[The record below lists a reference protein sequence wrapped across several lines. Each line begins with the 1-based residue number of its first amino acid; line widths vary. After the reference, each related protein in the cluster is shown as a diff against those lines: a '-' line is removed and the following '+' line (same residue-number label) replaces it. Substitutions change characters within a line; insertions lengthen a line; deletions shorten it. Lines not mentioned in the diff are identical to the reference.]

1 MLFPRRKKNEHRY
14 TARFGVKIE
23 SCEIRS
29 LLSATTPL
37 VDSVRTVSAVE
48 DVSNLPEEQGDPE
61 SRSVIEPVA
70 EDVATSL
77 TGGEVTEGSETTLV
91 GSSDFDQWYSN
102 NRDAILAAWS
112 NVFSEVD
119 LNSISDRP
127 TALAELWNET
137 LRSLYGGPLP
147 YDSES
152 GVESDAVVT
161 EDTVVGEI
169 VGDSVAEEVTT
180 SLTNT
185 VGLSYTT
192 LRPVLFVYNET
203 PADGSY
209 GGVASELIEISSAV
223 SDESNEVISRPVL
236 EDRLT
241 GNQYLLPAELT
252 LVSERDLTGML
263 QYYGISEYRVDDEGR
278 WVIPVSPAE
287 GIGFLNRAVSLT
299 YYDEIQSYLRSA
311 EDTLTEVFSP
321 TDFTVEVVLAAVDPA
336 TSRDLTLVL
345 PDRQIGIYYETVT
358 IGSDGSVTVVP
369 PGVVEEQPL
378 VDEPVVS
385 EVVEAEVTEG
395 SETTLVVSSDFD
407 QWYAANRDAILG
419 AWSNVFSE
427 VDLNS
432 ISDRPTA
439 LAELWNETLRS
450 LYGGPLPYDSVVTED
465 FLRVDETFADSVVD
479 DVTGSQTETVNL
491 GYMSLRPVVYV
502 YNETPADGSYGGVAL
517 ELIDISSVVSDEA
530 DEGISRPILED
541 RLTGTR
547 YLLPAE
553 VTLVSERDLTR
564 MLASYGISEY
574 RVEDGGRW
582 VIPVS
587 PDEGVGFL
595 NRVWYLTYYDDIQS
609 YLRSGG
615 ETQTEVFSA
624 TDFTVEVVLAEADPS
639 TGRDLKLVLPDT
651 RIGIYYE
658 TVTIGSDGSVTVVP
672 PSVVEEQLPVEEPV
686 VSEVVEAEVTEGSE
700 TTLVGSSDFDQ
711 WYSNNRDTILAIWS
725 NAISALDLNDSTV
738 DQTPALSQLWNETL
752 RSLYGAELPWDGE
765 TVVENDVVVTEDAV
779 LADET
784 VANSVVEEVT
794 ALQTETV
801 NLGYMSLRPVVYV
814 YNETLA
820 DGGWGG
826 VAFELI
832 ESSSVVYGESGEL
845 VSGAVLSDRLTG
857 NQYLLPAEVTL
868 VSERDLTR
876 MLEYFGISEYRIDGE
891 GRWVIPVSPEEG
903 IGFLNRVW
911 SLTYYDEIQ
920 SYLRSAGATS
930 TEFFSSDDFSV
941 EVVLRSVDPSAGRDL
956 TLILPRTKIGINYE
970 TVTIGSD
977 GSVTVVPPSVVEE
990 QLPVEEPVV
999 SEVVEAEVT
1008 EGSETTLVGSSDF
1021 DQWYSNNR
1029 DTILAIWSNAISA
1042 LDLNDSTVDQTPALS
1057 QLWNETLRSLYG
1069 AELPW
1074 DGETVVENDVVVT
1087 EDAVLADET
1096 VADSVREEVTTSWT
1110 SEEFAEVSQTTVTDS
1125 RDFEQLYDG
1134 DAPVVSD
1141 ERLIAV
1147 NDQII
1152 EDAEQIDVEQI
1163 DVAGLSFRPVETS
1176 GQSLGMMGDADV
1188 AMDGISGFVSF
1199 SERPGESDLTDRS
1212 SGLSSEI
1219 DETSF
1224 LGSGDDQITISSS
1237 VPAGSLSVN
1246 WELEVLDE
1254 VFENLSFL

>member
-1 MLFPRRKKNEHRY
+1 V
-14 TARFGVKIE
+14 G
-23 SCEIRS
+23 
-29 LLSATTPL
+29 L
-37 VDSVRTVSAVE
+37 VSTVEFVPN
-48 DVSNLPEEQGDPE
+48 SNEEQ
-61 SRSVIEPVA
+61 R
-70 EDVATSL
+70 DVDGQS
-77 TGGEVTEGSETTLV
+77 GN
-91 GSSDFDQWYSN
+91 DFV
-102 NRDAILAAWS
+102 L
-112 NVFSEVD
+112 
-119 LNSISDRP
+119 
-127 TALAELWNET
+127 
-137 LRSLYGGPLP
+137 
-147 YDSES
+147 
-152 GVESDAVVT
+152 
-161 EDTVVGEI
+161 
-169 VGDSVAEEVTT
+169 EEVTT
-180 SLTNT
+180 SFANT
-185 VGLSYTT
+185 VGLSYTG
-192 LRPVLFVYNET
+192 LRPVLYVHNES
-203 PADGSY
+203 PMGGSY
-209 GGVASELIEISSAV
+209 GGVASELIEISSVV
-223 SDESNEVISRPVL
+223 SDEANELISRPVL

-263 QYYGISEYRVDDEGR
+263 QYYGISEYRIEDQGR
-278 WVIPVSPAE
+278 WVIPVSPDE

-299 YYDEIQSYLRSA
+299 YYDDIQSYLRSA
-311 EDTLTEVFSP
+311 GETQTEVFSS

-369 PGVVEEQPL
+369 PSVVEEQPL
-378 VDEPVVS
+378 VEEQPPVEEPVVS

-407 QWYAANRDAILG
+407 QWYAANRDAILE
-419 AWSNVFSE
+419 AWSKVFSE

-465 FLRVDETFADSVVD
+465 VVRLDESVQVDKTVGDDAASIVD
-479 DVTGSQTETVNL
+479 LSYTTDF
-491 GYMSLRPVVYV
+491 RPV
-502 YNETPADGSYGGVAL
+502 L
-517 ELIDISSVVSDEA
+517 
-530 DEGISRPILED
+530 
-541 RLTGTR
+541 
-547 YLLPAE
+547 
-553 VTLVSERDLTR
+553 
-564 MLASYGISEY
+564 
-574 RVEDGGRW
+574 
-582 VIPVS
+582 
-587 PDEGVGFL
+587 
-595 NRVWYLTYYDDIQS
+595 
-609 YLRSGG
+609 
-615 ETQTEVFSA
+615 
-624 TDFTVEVVLAEADPS
+624 
-639 TGRDLKLVLPDT
+639 
-651 RIGIYYE
+651 
-658 TVTIGSDGSVTVVP
+658 
-672 PSVVEEQLPVEEPV
+672 
-686 VSEVVEAEVTEGSE
+686 
-700 TTLVGSSDFDQ
+700 
-711 WYSNNRDTILAIWS
+711 
-725 NAISALDLNDSTV
+725 
-738 DQTPALSQLWNETL
+738 
-752 RSLYGAELPWDGE
+752 
-765 TVVENDVVVTEDAV
+765 
-779 LADET
+779 
-784 VANSVVEEVT
+784 
-794 ALQTETV
+794 
-801 NLGYMSLRPVVYV
+801 YV

-832 ESSSVVYGESGEL
+832 ESSSVVYGEAGEL

-876 MLEYFGISEYRIDGE
+876 MLEYFGISEYRVDGE

-920 SYLRSAGATS
+920 SYLRSAGETS

-977 GSVTVVPPSVVEE
+977 GSVTIVTPSVVEE

-1008 EGSETTLVGSSDF
+1008 EDSETTLVGSSDF

-1029 DTILAIWSNAISA
+1029 DAILAAWSNAISG
-1042 LDLNDSTVDQTPALS
+1042 LDVNDITV
-1057 QLWNETLRSLYG
+1057 QLWNKTLRSLYG

-1110 SEEFAEVSQTTVTDS
+1110 GEEFAEGSQTTVTDS

-1134 DAPVVSD
+1134 DAQVVSE

-1176 GQSLGMMGDADV
+1176 GQPLGMMGDADV
-1188 AMDGISGFVSF
+1188 AMDRISGFVSF
-1199 SERPGESDLTDRS
+1199 SELPGESDLTGGS
-1212 SGLSSEI
+1212 SGLSNEI

-1237 VPAGSLSVN
+1237 VLAGSLSGN